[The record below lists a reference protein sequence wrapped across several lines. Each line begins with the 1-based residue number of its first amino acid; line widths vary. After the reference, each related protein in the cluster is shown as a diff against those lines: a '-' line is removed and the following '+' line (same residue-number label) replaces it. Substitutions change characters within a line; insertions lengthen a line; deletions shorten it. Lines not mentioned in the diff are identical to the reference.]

1 MTQSMRHNNPT
12 VQTGLSR
19 LVSDFTHTLKGS
31 RLGVLCHPA
40 SVNENYQHIVPLLKA
55 QKNLDLR
62 AIFSPQHGYAGEKQ
76 DNMVESPH
84 YTDPI
89 SGLPVYSLYSETRKP
104 SPDMLKDIDVML
116 IDLQDVGT
124 RVYTFIYTM
133 ALTMEV
139 CGLNDV
145 KVVVLDRPNP
155 IGGSLV
161 EGNLLDI
168 KFKSFVGLY
177 PIPMRHGM
185 TLGELATL
193 FNEEYSARCELEVIE
208 MASYKRSMWFDDT
221 GLPWVLPSPNMP
233 TLDTASVYP
242 GMVLF
247 EGTMVSEGRGSTR
260 PFEIIGSPYINAA
273 ELVDM
278 LDTYKLPGIH
288 FRALS
293 FEPTFHKYA
302 TELCGGVQLHVTDRN
317 TFKPYLTG
325 LAVIQALRSLY
336 PENFEWKSP
345 PYEYEYEKL
354 PIDLLIGDEN
364 IRKMLDEVPDI
375 YYIENS
381 WMDGLRDFQALRAR
395 YLRYP

>member
-1 MTQSMRHNNPT
+1 MRHKNPT

-19 LVSDFTHTLKGS
+19 LYSDYTHTLKRS
-31 RLGVLCHPA
+31 RVGILCHPA
-40 SVNENYQHIVPLLKA
+40 SVNEKYQHIVPIL
-55 QKNLDLR
+55 QSHRDIDLR

-76 DNMVESPH
+76 DNMVESSH
-84 YTDPI
+84 FVDPM

-104 SPDMLKDIDVML
+104 SPDMLKDIDIML

-133 ALTMEV
+133 ALAMEA
-139 CGLNDV
+139 CGLNGV

-155 IGGSLV
+155 IGGTLV
-161 EGNLLDI
+161 EGNLLDTRY
-168 KFKSFVGLY
+168 KSFVGLY

-185 TLGELATL
+185 TVGELATL
-193 FNEEYSARCELEVIE
+193 FNEEYSAGCELEVIE
-208 MASYKRSMWFDDT
+208 MTSYRRSMWFDET

-260 PFEIIGSPYINAA
+260 PFEIIGSPYIKPG

-278 LDTYKLPGIH
+278 LDTYELPGIL
-288 FRALS
+288 FRELC
-293 FEPTFHKYA
+293 FEPTFHKFA
-302 TELCGGVQLHVTDRN
+302 GEVCGGVQLHVTNRDC
-317 TFKPYLTG
+317 FKPYLTG
-325 LAVIQALRSLY
+325 LAVIQSLRRLY
-336 PENFEWKSP
+336 PDNFEWKSP

-354 PIDLLIGDEN
+354 
-364 IRKMLDEVPDI
+364 
-375 YYIENS
+375 
-381 WMDGLRDFQALRAR
+381 
-395 YLRYP
+395 